1 VGPDHQEGGAV
12 RRLIGA
18 KAVQCLVGRLRPP
31 VAFLLLLWAAIAQ
44 ADDALWSRLRDG
56 GLVVMIRHATAPG
69 VGDPPGFRLGDCATQ
84 RNLSDEGRAEARRI
98 GEAFRRE
105 RVPIAEVRSSEWCR
119 CRETAALAFG
129 SYAGWPSIN
138 SFFGDRTD
146 EPERTAAV
154 RAVRPPPGRNI
165 VLVTHQVNITAASGV
180 YPASG
185 EIVVLQPGGAD
196 RLEVV
201 GRLLL
206 R

>member
-1 VGPDHQEGGAV
+1 
-12 RRLIGA
+12 LF
-18 KAVQCLVGRLRPP
+18 GRLGPP
-31 VAFLLLLWAAIAQ
+31 FVFLLLLCASCAW
-44 ADDALWSRLRDG
+44 ADDAVWTRLREG

-69 VGDPPGFRLGDCATQ
+69 TGDPPGFRLGECATQ
-84 RNLSDEGRAEARRI
+84 RNLSEEGRGEARRI

-105 RVPIAEVRSSEWCR
+105 RVPVAEVRSSEWCR
-119 CRETAALAFG
+119 CRETAELAFG
-129 SYAGWPSIN
+129 RYQPWPAIN

-146 EPERTAAV
+146 EPARTAAV
-154 RAVRPPPGRNI
+154 RALRPPPGANI

-185 EIVVLQPGGAD
+185 EMVLLQPAGSD